1 MPMKDSEL
9 LGESRNLAEKRLNQV
24 WERLGR
30 DSNLQRLY
38 SEFMQEYK
46 DLKHMEL
53 AEGSESI
60 TDSYYLPHHGVYRPD
75 KSSTRLRVVFNAS
88 TATTSGLSLNDIL
101 LKGRIPQQE
110 LFSIMVRFRK
120 HRYAFTADVQKM
132 YRQILVHPPQRD
144 LLRILWKD
152 SVDAPVQTYKL
163 NTVTYGTSNAPYLAT
178 RALKQLAIDESQNLP
193 LASSVALTDFYVDDI
208 LSGESS
214 LEKARILQSQLIDLL
229 KLGKMELHKWRANHP
244 DLLVSENKVTA
255 HSEYTFE
262 EQQESSSSVKTLG
275 VLWNP
280 QTDCFLFAMTIP
292 HSNSYSKR
300 DVLSLISKMFDPL
313 GLIGP
318 VVTKAKIF
326 MQRLW
331 LAKLDWNDT
340 LPDSMAKEWINFV
353 STLSELSNLKIPR
366 FVFQENHIVL
376 HGFADASSSAYG
388 AAIYVQALPVSGLPT
403 VRLLCSKS
411 RVAPIKTLSIPRLE
425 LSGCLLLSRLMDKVI
440 SSLNVKVEKVILWSD
455 STISLAWIRKSPHL
469 LKTFVSNRV
478 ALIQELTGSY
488 QWKYVP
494 SECNPADVISRGLDA
509 NDILTCDIWWN
520 GPDLLREDMHYPEQ
534 PLEPTTD
541 NDYVK
546 ELKCSSESL
555 RIRKGFQGLYP

>member
-1 MPMKDSEL
+1 
-9 LGESRNLAEKRLNQV
+9 
-24 WERLGR
+24 
-30 DSNLQRLY
+30 
-38 SEFMQEYK
+38 MQEYK

-60 TDSYYLPHHGVYRPD
+60 NDSYYLPHHGVYRPD

-101 LKGRIPQQE
+101 LKERIPQQE

-120 HRYAFTADVQKM
+120 HRYALTADIQKM
-132 YRQILVHPPQRD
+132 YRQILVHPPQRN
-144 LLRILWKD
+144 LLRILWKE

-163 NTVTYGTSNAPYLAT
+163 NTVTHGTSNAPYLAT

-214 LEKARILQSQLIDLL
+214 LEKARILQAQLLDLS
-229 KLGKMELHKWRANHP
+229 KLGKMELHKWHSNHP
-244 DLLVSENKVTA
+244 DMLVSENTVTA
-255 HSEYTFE
+255 HSEYIFE
-262 EQQESSSSVKTLG
+262 EQQESSSVKILG

-280 QTDCFLFAMTIP
+280 QIDCFLFTMTIP

-300 DVLSLISKMFDPL
+300 YVLSLISKMFDPL
-313 GLIGP
+313 GLIRP

-326 MQRLW
+326 TQRLW
-331 LAKLDWNDT
+331 LAKLSWTDT
-340 LPDSMAKEWINFV
+340 LPDSMAKKWINFV

-376 HGFADASSSAYG
+376 HGFADASSSHTELQSMF
-388 AAIYVQALPVSGLPT
+388 QALPFSGLPT

-440 SSLNVKVEKVILWSD
+440 SSLTVKVEKKIL
-455 STISLAWIRKSPHL
+455 
-469 LKTFVSNRV
+469 
-478 ALIQELTGSY
+478 
-488 QWKYVP
+488 
-494 SECNPADVISRGLDA
+494 
-509 NDILTCDIWWN
+509 
-520 GPDLLREDMHYPEQ
+520 
-534 PLEPTTD
+534 
-541 NDYVK
+541 
-546 ELKCSSESL
+546 
-555 RIRKGFQGLYP
+555 